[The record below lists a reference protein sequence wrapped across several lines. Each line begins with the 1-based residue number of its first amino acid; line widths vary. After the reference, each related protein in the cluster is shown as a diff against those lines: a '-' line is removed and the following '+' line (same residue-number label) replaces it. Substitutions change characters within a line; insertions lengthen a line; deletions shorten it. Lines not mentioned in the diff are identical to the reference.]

1 MTLFTEYWFS
11 PDGPGGRAVIRR
23 LNKRK
28 LQVKMKVVK
37 NTKKMKKKLSEGFI
51 YYHTKKQG
59 NIILLEKQ

>member
-1 MTLFTEYWFS
+1 
-11 PDGPGGRAVIRR
+11 
-23 LNKRK
+23 
-28 LQVKMKVVK
+28 MKVVK